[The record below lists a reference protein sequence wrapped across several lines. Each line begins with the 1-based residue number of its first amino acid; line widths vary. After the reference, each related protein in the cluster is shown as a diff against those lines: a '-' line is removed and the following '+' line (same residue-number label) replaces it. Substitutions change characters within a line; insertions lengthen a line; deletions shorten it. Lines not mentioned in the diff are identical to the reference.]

1 MNRGGNT
8 PMFDFVINLIKELGM
23 WGLFAGNA
31 IEASSLPFPGA
42 LVTLTY
48 GYLLD
53 PSWTKLIILA
63 FTSSLV
69 YTVFS
74 YIPYGIGYKIKDK
87 IKEKTSSKKMAKGQK
102 WFRKCGLWSIAITR
116 PLGIGNYISYVAGI
130 SKVNKWKFGGLTF
143 IGIFPITLTMLIVGK
158 NGNLKYVQSLMS
170 NIQTYLLIGGAIL
183 LIGFLSYKYFFKL
196 KAKNTSCLNDESNIA
211 KQSE

>member
-1 MNRGGNT
+1 MLEFI
-8 PMFDFVINLIKELGM
+8 MNLIKELGM

-48 GYLLD
+48 GYVLD
-53 PSWTKLIILA
+53 PSWIKLIILA
-63 FTSSLV
+63 IASSVV
-69 YTVFS
+69 YTIFS
-74 YIPYGIGYKIKDK
+74 YIPYGIGFKLKDK
-87 IKEKTSSKKMAKGQK
+87 IKEKTSSKKIEKGQK

-130 SKVNKWKFGGLTF
+130 SKVNRWKFGGLTF

-158 NGNLKYVQSLMS
+158 NGNLKSVQSMMS
-170 NIQTYLLIGGAIL
+170 HVQTYLLIGGAVIITGYL
-183 LIGFLSYKYFFKL
+183 LYKFLYKR
-196 KAKNTSCLNDESNIA
+196 KAKSNCLHDESSIA
-211 KQSE
+211 KQAE

>member
-8 PMFDFVINLIKELGM
+8 PMFDFVISLIKELGV

-53 PSWTKLIILA
+53 PSWGKLIILA

-74 YIPYGIGYKIKDK
+74 YIPYGIGYKLKDK
-87 IKEKTSSKKMAKGQK
+87 IKEKTNSKKMAKGQK

-130 SKVNKWKFGGLTF
+130 SKVNKWKFGALTF

-158 NGNLKYVQSLMS
+158 NGNFKYVQSLMS
-170 NIQTYLLIGGAIL
+170 NIQTYLVIGGAIL
-183 LIGFLSYKYFFKL
+183 LIGFLTYKYFFNH
-196 KAKNTSCLNDESNIA
+196 KAKNTGCLDDEPSIV
-211 KQSE
+211 KQAE

>member
-1 MNRGGNT
+1 M
-8 PMFDFVINLIKELGM
+8 NLIKELGM

-48 GYLLD
+48 GYVLD
-53 PSWTKLIILA
+53 PSWIKLIILSI
-63 FTSSLV
+63 TSSIV

-74 YIPYGIGYKIKDK
+74 YIPYGIGFTLKDK
-87 IKEKTSSKKMAKGQK
+87 IKEKTSSKKIEKGQK

-143 IGIFPITLTMLIVGK
+143 IGIFPITVTMLIVGK
-158 NGNLKYVQSLMS
+158 NGNLKSVQSMMS
-170 NIQTYLLIGGAIL
+170 HVQTYLLIGGAVVITGYL
-183 LIGFLSYKYFFKL
+183 LYKFLYKR
-196 KAKNTSCLNDESNIA
+196 KAKSNCLQDESSIA
-211 KQSE
+211 KQAE

>member
-1 MNRGGNT
+1 MLELV
-8 PMFDFVINLIKELGM
+8 MNLIKELGM

-48 GYLLD
+48 GYVLD
-53 PSWTKLIILA
+53 PSWIKLIILSI
-63 FTSSLV
+63 TSSIV

-74 YIPYGIGYKIKDK
+74 YIPYGIGFTLKDK
-87 IKEKTSSKKMAKGQK
+87 IKEKTSSKKIEKGQK

-143 IGIFPITLTMLIVGK
+143 IGIFPITVTMLIVGK
-158 NGNLKYVQSLMS
+158 NGNLKSVQSMMS
-170 NIQTYLLIGGAIL
+170 HVQTYLLIGGAVVITGYL
-183 LIGFLSYKYFFKL
+183 LYKFLYKR
-196 KAKNTSCLNDESNIA
+196 KAKSNCLQDESSIA
-211 KQSE
+211 KQAE

>member
-1 MNRGGNT
+1 
-8 PMFDFVINLIKELGM
+8 MFEFVMNLIKELGM

-48 GYLLD
+48 GYALD
-53 PSWTKLIILA
+53 PSWVKLVVLA
-63 FTSSLV
+63 ITSSV
-69 YTVFS
+69 IYTIFS
-74 YIPYGIGYKIKDK
+74 YIPYGIGFKLKDK
-87 IKEKTSSKKMAKGQK
+87 IKEKTSTKKIEKGQK

-130 SKVNKWKFGGLTF
+130 SKVNKWKFGSLTF

-158 NGNLKYVQSLMS
+158 NGNLKSVQSMMS
-170 NIQTYLLIGGAIL
+170 EVQTYLLIGGAVLIIGYL
-183 LIGFLSYKYFFKL
+183 LYNFIYKR
-196 KAKNTSCLNDESNIA
+196 KAKPNCLREDTNIV
-211 KQSE
+211 KQAE

>member
-1 MNRGGNT
+1 M
-8 PMFDFVINLIKELGM
+8 NLIKELGM

-48 GYLLD
+48 GYVLD
-53 PSWTKLIILA
+53 PSWIKLIILA
-63 FTSSLV
+63 IASSVV
-69 YTVFS
+69 YTIFS
-74 YIPYGIGYKIKDK
+74 YIPYGIGFKLKDK
-87 IKEKTSSKKMAKGQK
+87 IKEKTSSKKIEKGQK

-158 NGNLKYVQSLMS
+158 NGNLKSVQSMMS
-170 NIQTYLLIGGAIL
+170 HVQTYLLLGGAVVITGYL
-183 LIGFLSYKYFFKL
+183 LYKFLYKR
-196 KAKNTSCLNDESNIA
+196 KAKSNCLQDESSIA
-211 KQSE
+211 KQAE

>member
-1 MNRGGNT
+1 
-8 PMFDFVINLIKELGM
+8 MFDFVISLIKELGV

-53 PSWTKLIILA
+53 PSWGKLIILA

-74 YIPYGIGYKIKDK
+74 YIPYGIGYKLKDK
-87 IKEKTSSKKMAKGQK
+87 IKEKTNSKKMAKGQK

-130 SKVNKWKFGGLTF
+130 SKVNKWKFGALTF

-158 NGNLKYVQSLMS
+158 NGNFKYVQSLMS
-170 NIQTYLLIGGAIL
+170 NIQTYLVIGGAIL
-183 LIGFLSYKYFFKL
+183 LIGFLTYKYFFNH
-196 KAKNTSCLNDESNIA
+196 KAKNTGCLDDEPSIV
-211 KQSE
+211 KQAE

>member
-1 MNRGGNT
+1 MLE
-8 PMFDFVINLIKELGM
+8 FVMNLIKELGM

-48 GYLLD
+48 GYVLD
-53 PSWTKLIILA
+53 PSWIKLIILA
-63 FTSSLV
+63 IASSVV
-69 YTVFS
+69 YTIFS
-74 YIPYGIGYKIKDK
+74 YIPYGIGFKLKDK
-87 IKEKTSSKKMAKGQK
+87 IKEKTSSKKIEKGQK

-158 NGNLKYVQSLMS
+158 NGNLKSVQSMMS
-170 NIQTYLLIGGAIL
+170 HVQTYLLIGGAVVITGYL
-183 LIGFLSYKYFFKL
+183 LYKYLYKR
-196 KAKNTSCLNDESNIA
+196 KAKSNCLQDESSIA
-211 KQSE
+211 KQAE

>member
-1 MNRGGNT
+1 
-8 PMFDFVINLIKELGM
+8 MFEFVISLIKDLGM

-53 PSWTKLIILA
+53 PTWMELIVLA
-63 FTSSLV
+63 TTSSLV

-74 YIPYGIGYKIKDK
+74 YIPYGIGHKLKDK
-87 IKEKTSSKKMAKGQK
+87 IKEKTSSKKMEKGQK

-143 IGIFPITLTMLIVGK
+143 MGIFPITFTMLIVGK
-158 NGNLKYVQSLMS
+158 NGNLKNVQTLM
-170 NIQTYLLIGGAIL
+170 NDIQTYVIVGVAVLAAGFFFVKFLI
-183 LIGFLSYKYFFKL
+183 KPKE
-196 KAKNTSCLNDESNIA
+196 NTGCLDKESTMA
-211 KQSE
+211 KQIE

>member
-1 MNRGGNT
+1 MLEFVMN
-8 PMFDFVINLIKELGM
+8 IIKELGM

-48 GYLLD
+48 GYALD
-53 PSWTKLIILA
+53 PSWMQLFLLA
-63 FTSSLV
+63 ITSSV
-69 YTVFS
+69 IYTIFS
-74 YIPYGIGYKIKDK
+74 YIPYGIGYKLKDK
-87 IKEKTSSKKMAKGQK
+87 IKEKTSSKKIEKGQK

-143 IGIFPITLTMLIVGK
+143 IGIFPITVTMLIVGK
-158 NGNLKYVQSLMS
+158 NGNLKSVQSMMS
-170 NIQTYLLIGGAIL
+170 QVQMYLLIGGALL
-183 LIGFLSYKYFFKL
+183 LIGYLLYKFVYKP
-196 KAKNTSCLNDESNIA
+196 KAKSNCLHDDSRVA
-211 KQSE
+211 KQAE

>member
-1 MNRGGNT
+1 MLE
-8 PMFDFVINLIKELGM
+8 FVMNLIKELGM

-48 GYLLD
+48 GYVLD
-53 PSWTKLIILA
+53 PSWIKLIILA
-63 FTSSLV
+63 IASSIV
-69 YTVFS
+69 YTIFS
-74 YIPYGIGYKIKDK
+74 YIPYGIGFKLKDK
-87 IKEKTSSKKMAKGQK
+87 IKEKTRSKKIEKGQK

-158 NGNLKYVQSLMS
+158 NGNLKSVQSMMS
-170 NIQTYLLIGGAIL
+170 HVQTYLLIGGAVVITGYL
-183 LIGFLSYKYFFKL
+183 LYKYLYKR
-196 KAKNTSCLNDESNIA
+196 KAKSNCLQDESSIA
-211 KQSE
+211 KQAE

>member
-1 MNRGGNT
+1 
-8 PMFDFVINLIKELGM
+8 MFEVVIKLIKELGM

-53 PSWTKLIILA
+53 PSWSKLIILA
-63 FTSSLV
+63 VSSSLI

-74 YIPYGIGYKIKDK
+74 YIPYGIGYKLKDK
-87 IKEKTSSKKMAKGQK
+87 LKEKTSSKKIAKGQK

-116 PLGIGNYISYVAGI
+116 PLGIGNYVSYVAGI
-130 SKVNKWKFGGLTF
+130 SKVNMWKFGALTF
-143 IGIFPITLTMLIVGK
+143 IGIFPVTFAMLVVGK
-158 NGNLKYVQSLMS
+158 NGNLKSVQSLMS
-170 NIQTYLLIGGAIL
+170 NIQTYLIVGLGVIL
-183 LIGFLSYKYFFKL
+183 VGYLVYKYVYK
-196 KAKNTSCLNDESNIA
+196 KKEEDVENDGKNSCLKDAGSLV
-211 KQSE
+211 KQTK